1 MPEDYGALQRR
12 DGLMII
18 GELLENMQEPAKLTH
33 VLYKTNLSYIQV
45 KRYLEM
51 LTKMELIQKIH
62 EPYLGFQIT
71 EKGRILVQILASHP
85 RKGRQQDLKVPAMP

>member
-1 MPEDYGALQRR
+1 
-12 DGLMII
+12 MII

-33 VLYKTNLSYIQV
+33 VLYKTNLSYAQV

-51 LTKMELIQKIH
+51 LIQMELIQEIH
-62 EPYLGFQIT
+62 ELYLGFQIT

-85 RKGRQQDLKVPAMP
+85 RKGRQRGLKVPAMP